1 MISGR
6 VTEDLKAKIN
16 ITINVGDGGWNS
28 LNVVI
33 DTGFNGQL
41 ALPEETVQSLGLVL
55 DRFRRVTP
63 AIGGTRVVAS
73 GYVQLQ
79 WEDVSIRARVIQ
91 AGTEPLVGMALFRNH
106 RITID
111 AVADGAVSITPL
123 IKDRM
128 GG

>member
-1 MISGR
+1 MINGR
-6 VTEDLKAKIN
+6 VTGDLKAKIN
-16 ITINVGDGGWNS
+16 ITISVGDGIWNS
-28 LNVVI
+28 LDVVV

-73 GYVQLQ
+73 GYVHLCRA
-79 WEDVSIRARVIQ
+79 EASMRARVIQ
-91 AGTEPLVGMALFRNH
+91 AGTEPLIGMALLLNH

-123 IKDRM
+123 

>member
-1 MISGR
+1 MINGR

-16 ITINVGDGGWNS
+16 ITISVGDGIWNS
-28 LNVVI
+28 LDIVV

-73 GYVQLQ
+73 GYVHLRRA
-79 WEDVSIRARVIQ
+79 EVSMRARVIQ
-91 AGTEPLVGMALFRNH
+91 AGTEPLIGMALLLNH

-123 IKDRM
+123 
-128 GG
+128 GGRT

>member
-1 MISGR
+1 MINGR

-16 ITINVGDGGWNS
+16 IAISVGEGVWNS
-28 LNVVI
+28 LDVVI

-41 ALPEETVQSLGLVL
+41 ALPEETVQSFGLIL

-73 GYVQLQ
+73 GYVNLRL
-79 WEDVSIRARVIQ
+79 EGVSIRARIIL
-91 AGTEPLVGMALFRNH
+91 AGTEPLVGMALLRNH
-106 RITID
+106 RIAID
-111 AVADGAVSITPL
+111 AVTDGAVSVTPL
-123 IKDRM
+123 

>member
-1 MISGR
+1 MINGR

-16 ITINVGDGGWNS
+16 ITISVGDGIWNS
-28 LNVVI
+28 LDVVV

-55 DRFRRVTP
+55 DLFRRVTP

-73 GYVQLQ
+73 GYVHLRRA
-79 WEDVSIRARVIQ
+79 EVSMRARATQ
-91 AGTEPLVGMALFRNH
+91 AGTEPLIGMALLLNR

-111 AVADGAVSITPL
+111 AITDGAVSITPL
-123 IKDRM
+123 GD
-128 GG
+128 